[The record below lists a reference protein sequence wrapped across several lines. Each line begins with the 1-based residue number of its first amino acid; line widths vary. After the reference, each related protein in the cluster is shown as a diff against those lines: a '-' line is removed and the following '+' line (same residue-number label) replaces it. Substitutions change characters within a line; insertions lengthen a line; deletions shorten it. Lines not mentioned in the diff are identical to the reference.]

1 MFKNTNLTTKIVLA
15 MCVTIL
21 GMSIIAGSSYIG
33 LSKIGSEI
41 EEIAG
46 YQIPLN
52 TLITELEKDIL
63 EEEILTYQL
72 IIESKNINSKKFKD
86 IEHHILELEKQTDKT
101 IKEAE
106 HLAQKA
112 IDHNTD
118 EKTKGTYKLF
128 LEELHEIEKEQ
139 KEFKHTLSEFEEHLK
154 HGSDEKK
161 LEKDKEHLEKEL
173 SLMDKNIQKLIHQM
187 EELLEHSTHQ
197 AEKDEKLALLVIEII
212 SAVVLLISI
221 LIAYLLTKSVKSS
234 IREFQ
239 AGLIGFF
246 KYLNKETS
254 SVELL
259 KANSTDEIGT
269 MSKVINENIEKSQ
282 NALEEERK
290 IIDDTVN
297 VLTEF
302 EVGNLSTRVVKTCS
316 NESLNELTKLL
327 NHMGDNLE
335 NNIDGILVVLD
346 KYSNNDF
353 TSEVS
358 TKGIKGHLLKLSKG
372 INLLHDTITQSL
384 VINQN
389 NGITLNNSA
398 DTLSRNVQN
407 LSESS
412 TEAAASLEETSAAL
426 EEITSTII
434 SNSDNISKM
443 TKYASEVTNSADS
456 GEKLAKDTMNSM
468 DEINEQVIS
477 INEAITIIDQI
488 AFQTNILSLNAAVE
502 AATAGEAGK
511 GFAVVAAEVRN
522 LAARSAEAAKEI
534 KDIVETATI
543 KAQEGKNIT
552 KNMLDGYEGLNKG
565 ITDTLSLIK
574 DVESASKEQQ
584 TGIEQINDAI
594 SQLDQQT
601 QQNSNIASETN
612 DIVINTKELSEKIIE
627 VVNSK
632 NFDGKNKDLTNQ
644 ISSTQTKVEKI
655 HTIDNKPKSNTKTV
669 NNQAQKIVEQKDDD
683 SWESF

>member
-627 VVNSK
+627 DVNSK